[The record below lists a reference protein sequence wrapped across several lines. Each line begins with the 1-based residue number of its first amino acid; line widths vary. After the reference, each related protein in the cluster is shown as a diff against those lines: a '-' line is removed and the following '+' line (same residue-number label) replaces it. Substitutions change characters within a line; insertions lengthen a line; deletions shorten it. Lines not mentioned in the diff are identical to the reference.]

1 MLEEGGVEL
10 ENNIN
15 NLNEEFQA
23 DSYEAIADVEAP
35 RNPRGRQRASI
46 MDNRNDEW
54 AAGKERLDCYMRE
67 VQWLYER
74 MAICYRGYER
84 SQTWIEIPIIIFSSF
99 VSVLVAGGS
108 SYIPIMVLD
117 VIIVGLSVSVTILQ
131 SIRTF
136 FQIDKKKEVFGEALN
151 TCDRLALRIGKLY
164 SVYNS
169 EVTRGVKPSMTLKDI
184 DDELEMEMQSLLKMQ
199 PESPSVIKTLRE
211 RPMVSGHVLIGGNI
225 VEPKSSCCGCG

>member
-1 MLEEGGVEL
+1 MDGDDNYELVESGT
-10 ENNIN
+10 
-15 NLNEEFQA
+15 A
-23 DSYEAIADVEAP
+23 DQVDGYEAIADVN
-35 RNPRGRQRASI
+35 NPRTTRRGQRPSVV
-46 MDNRNDEW
+46 DSRHHEW
-54 AAGKERLDCYMRE
+54 EAGKERLDCYLRE

-74 MAICYRGYER
+74 MAICYRSYER

-108 SYIPIMVLD
+108 SYIPLMVLD

-136 FQIDKKKEVFGEALN
+136 FQIDKKKEVYGEALN
-151 TCDRLALRIGKLY
+151 TCDRLALRISKLY

-169 EVTRGVKPSMTLKDI
+169 EVERGVKPSMTLRDI
-184 DDELEMEMQSLLKMQ
+184 DDELETEMQSLLKLQ

-211 RPMVSGHVLIGGNI
+211 RPMVSGHILVGSIPK
-225 VEPKSSCCGCG
+225 EKKSS

>member
-1 MLEEGGVEL
+1 MDDGGTFELVETGTVDQ
-10 ENNIN
+10 I
-15 NLNEEFQA
+15 
-23 DSYEAIADVEAP
+23 DGYEAIADGSAP
-35 RNPRGRQRASI
+35 RPARRGQRPSVI
-46 MDNRNDEW
+46 DSRHQEW
-54 AAGKERLDCYMRE
+54 AAGKERLDCYLRE

-108 SYIPIMVLD
+108 SYIPMMVLD

-136 FQIDKKKEVFGEALN
+136 FQIDKKKEVYGEALN
-151 TCDRLALRIGKLY
+151 TCDRLALRISKLY

-169 EVTRGVKPSMTLKDI
+169 EVERGVKPSMTLKDI
-184 DDELEMEMQSLLKMQ
+184 DDELETEMQALLKLQ

-211 RPMVSGHVLIGGNI
+211 RPMVSGHILIGG
-225 VEPKSSCCGCG
+225 VVRERKSSCCGCSEE

>member
-1 MLEEGGVEL
+1 MEGESEEFIVPPHEMDEVGGDVEL
-10 ENNIN
+10 GVQPSKHPRRGSLVAIN
-15 NLNEEFQA
+15 RSTEW
-23 DSYEAIADVEAP
+23 EA
-35 RNPRGRQRASI
+35 GQ
-46 MDNRNDEW
+46 
-54 AAGKERLDCYMRE
+54 ERLDCYMRE

-74 MAICYRGYER
+74 MAICYRSYER

-136 FQIDKKKEVFGEALN
+136 FQIDKKKEVYGEALN

-169 EVTRGVKPSMTLKDI
+169 EVNRGVKPSMTLKDI
-184 DDELEMEMQSLLKMQ
+184 DDELELEMHTLLKLQ
-199 PESPSVIKTLRE
+199 PESPSVITSLRD
-211 RPMVSGHVLIGGNI
+211 RPMVSSHALKGAKLK
-225 VEPKSSCCGCG
+225 EPSSSCCGCSHDPDTS